1 MNRIFAAISDL
12 IFPQVRCLGCDEPR
26 NITKGSALCDA
37 CAIELDSLRI
47 PEQACP
53 HCLSGK
59 KAGQGC
65 AYCAGGGMQYL
76 DGAFAP
82 FMYTSIVRQLIRHL
96 KFGPVELAA
105 SPLASAMVLC
115 VSGQS
120 FDSLVP
126 VPLHQSGERERGVNQ
141 SMLLCRL
148 IGKQTGIP
156 ILNALAKIRRTKR
169 QSSLPGDK
177 RAMNVRDAYSVRDPV
192 RNLRILLVDDVRTSG
207 ATARECAR
215 VLREA
220 GASSVS
226 LLTAAVADGRG
237 HHDGSR

>member
-1 MNRIFAAISDL
+1 
-12 IFPQVRCLGCDEPR
+12 
-26 NITKGSALCDA
+26 
-37 CAIELDSLRI
+37 
-47 PEQACP
+47 
-53 HCLSGK
+53 
-59 KAGQGC
+59 
-65 AYCAGGGMQYL
+65 MQYL

-82 FMYTSIVRQLIRHL
+82 FMYTSIVRQLIRQL

-126 VPLHQSGERERGVNQ
+126 VPLHKSGERERGVNQ

-177 RAMNVRDAYSVRDPV
+177 RAMNVRDAYSVRDTV

-207 ATARECAR
+207 ATARECAK

-226 LLTAAVADGRG
+226 LLTAAVADGKE